1 MKQKT
6 ISLSR
11 DAVLWEA
18 GDNAREIAV
27 VEAGRL
33 GVRTEAGVVGIVL
46 PKMVVG
52 ETALFGLEAKP
63 LPRAATLFALEE
75 ETRVVASPAESYRS
89 AFEGGD
95 TAVVE
100 PIVRTL
106 AGQTCRN
113 LLMVVSARSGDP
125 YVHEPLVG
133 LVRGIAQDVGRPLPA
148 RTWAA
153 FMVTFSFLCDVRD
166 MSDRIL
172 ARLGPDPSQRLELI
186 ESASQALTRLAGS
199 DDARPMIEAFLKA
212 ERERTEWW
220 ARGRTS

>member
-1 MKQKT
+1 MKHKT

-11 DAVLWEA
+11 EATLWEA
-18 GDNAREIAV
+18 GDAARDIGV

-52 ETALFGLEAKP
+52 ETALFALEARP
-63 LPRAATLFALEE
+63 LPRAATLFALDDD
-75 ETRVVASPAESYRS
+75 TRVAASPAESYRA

-95 TAVVE
+95 TAVVD
-100 PIVRTL
+100 PVVRTL
-106 AGQTCRN
+106 VGQTCRN

-125 YVHEPLVG
+125 YVEEPLLG
-133 LVRGIAQDVGRPLPA
+133 LVRGIAQDAGRPLPA
-148 RTWAA
+148 RTWDA

-172 ARLGPDPSQRLELI
+172 GRLGPDPSQRLELI
-186 ESASQALTRLAGS
+186 ESASQALARLPGS
-199 DDARPMIEAFLKA
+199 DARPMIEAFLAA
-212 ERERTEWW
+212 ERERSQWW

>member
-11 DAVLWEA
+11 EATLWEA
-18 GDNAREIAV
+18 GDLARDIAV

-33 GVRTEAGVVGIVL
+33 GVRTDAGVVGIVL

-52 ETALFGLEAKP
+52 ETALLALEGTP
-63 LPRAATLFALEE
+63 LPRAATLFALDDD
-75 ETRVVASPAESYRS
+75 TRVVASPAESYRT

-95 TAVVE
+95 TGIVE

-106 AGQTCRN
+106 VGQTCRN

-125 YVHEPLVG
+125 YVEEPLLG
-133 LVRGIAQDVGRPLPA
+133 LVRGIAKDVGRPLSA
-148 RTWAA
+148 HTWAT

-186 ESASQALTRLAGS
+186 EAASQALARLTGS
-199 DDARPMIEAFLKA
+199 DDARPMIEAFLAA
-212 ERERTEWW
+212 ERERTQWW

>member
-11 DAVLWEA
+11 EATLWEA
-18 GDNAREIAV
+18 GDVARDIAV

-52 ETALFGLEAKP
+52 ETALFALEGKP
-63 LPRAATLFALEE
+63 LPRAATLFALDDD
-75 ETRVVASPAESYRS
+75 TRVVASPAESYRA

-95 TAVVE
+95 TAIVE

-106 AGQTCRN
+106 VGQTCRN

-125 YVHEPLVG
+125 YVERAAARPRARHRPGRGPAAAGAHLGRLHGHVLVP
-133 LVRGIAQDVGRPLPA
+133 VRHARHVGPHPRPPGSGPVAAA
-148 RTWAA
+148 RA
-153 FMVTFSFLCDVRD
+153 
-166 MSDRIL
+166 DR
-172 ARLGPDPSQRLELI
+172 GG
-186 ESASQALTRLAGS
+186 LAGAGPPGRQRRRAA
-199 DDARPMIEAFLKA
+199 DDRGLPRRGARAHPVVGARP
-212 ERERTEWW
+212 
-220 ARGRTS
+220 TS

>member
-1 MKQKT
+1 MKDKT

-11 DAVLWEA
+11 EATLWEA
-18 GDNAREIAV
+18 GDVAREIAV
-27 VEAGRL
+27 VETGRL
-33 GVRTEAGVVGIVL
+33 GVRTDAGLVGIVL

-52 ETALFGLEAKP
+52 ETALFALEGTP
-63 LPRAATLFALEE
+63 HPRAASLFALDDD
-75 ETRVVASPAESYRS
+75 TRVVASPAESYRA

-95 TAVVE
+95 TGVVD

-113 LLMVVSARSGDP
+113 LLMVVSARGDDA

-133 LVRGIAQDVGRPLPA
+133 LVRGLAQDIGRPLPA

-153 FMVTFSFLCDVRD
+153 FMVAFSFLCDVRD

-172 ARLGPDPSQRLELI
+172 ARLGPDASQRLELI
-186 ESASQALTRLAGS
+186 ESASQALASLAGS
-199 DDARPMIEAFLKA
+199 DDARPMIEAFLNA
-212 ERERTEWW
+212 EKERTQWW

>member
-11 DAVLWEA
+11 EATLWEA
-18 GDNAREIAV
+18 GDLARDIAV

-52 ETALFGLEAKP
+52 ETALFALEGTP
-63 LPRAATLFALEE
+63 LPRGATLFALDDD
-75 ETRVVASPAESYRS
+75 TRVVASPAESYRT

-95 TAVVE
+95 TGIVE

-106 AGQTCRN
+106 VGQICRN

-125 YVHEPLVG
+125 YVEEPLLG
-133 LVRGIAQDVGRPLPA
+133 LVRGIAKDVGRPLSA
-148 RTWAA
+148 HTWAT

-186 ESASQALTRLAGS
+186 EAASQALARLTGS
-199 DDARPMIEAFLKA
+199 DDARPMIEAFLAA
-212 ERERTEWW
+212 ERERTQWW
-220 ARGRTS
+220 ARGQTS